1 MPNSTQS
8 TKILFLDQSGN
19 IGGAELSLLDVAR
32 PYRDRCLVGL
42 FQDGPYRQLLERAQI
57 PVQILTSESLEI
69 RRDSPIWQSLL
80 ASRSLI
86 SLVKTV
92 IHFSR
97 EYDIVYTNTPKAF
110 IVGAIASAISR
121 HPLVYHLR
129 DILSREHFSWANVQ
143 LLTTLA
149 NRFAR
154 LVIANSQ
161 ATRQAFID
169 AGGRPDLVQVVYNG
183 FNVDFYQAAPR
194 SISLG
199 SADLISVSPLM
210 KDGDSPH
217 LSVPPLNQSEAIA
230 KPFPEKTSKSF
241 VVGHFSRFSAWKG
254 QHILLEALAHCP
266 NEVSAWFVGDAL
278 FGEQAYV
285 EYLYREIDRLNL
297 HHRVKFFGFQDQI
310 PQLMAAC
317 HLITHTSTAP
327 EPFGRVI
334 VEAMLCGV
342 PVVAVASGGAV
353 ELVEHGKTGWLMPSS
368 EPVKLAEIIHHCR
381 MHPEQTR
388 AIAQAAQLRARTL
401 FSQSKMEQKIDTL
414 LQTLLSR
421 HV

>member
-97 EYDIVYTNTPKAF
+97 EYDIAYTNTPKAF
-110 IVGAIASAISR
+110 IVGAIASAVSR

-149 NRFAR
+149 NRFAT

-194 SISLG
+194 AISLG
-199 SADLISVSPLM
+199 SADLISVSPL
-210 KDGDSPH
+210 
-217 LSVPPLNQSEAIA
+217 
-230 KPFPEKTSKSF
+230 
-241 VVGHFSRFSAWKG
+241 
-254 QHILLEALAHCP
+254 
-266 NEVSAWFVGDAL
+266 
-278 FGEQAYV
+278 
-285 EYLYREIDRLNL
+285 
-297 HHRVKFFGFQDQI
+297 
-310 PQLMAAC
+310 
-317 HLITHTSTAP
+317 
-327 EPFGRVI
+327 
-334 VEAMLCGV
+334 
-342 PVVAVASGGAV
+342 
-353 ELVEHGKTGWLMPSS
+353 PSS

-381 MHPEQTR
+381 THPEQTR